1 MLPKVV
7 IFGRPNVGKSTLF
20 NRLIKRKAAIVA
32 DTPGVTR
39 DNKGLKTSFGKLE
52 FLLFDTAGF
61 DALDNKNELSKN
73 ILDKIKNILKD
84 ADIIIFMLDA
94 RSGIMPFDYSCADIL
109 RKVQCPI
116 LLVANK
122 VESEVQKNQAYE
134 ALKLGY
140 GEPLIISAEH
150 GIGLGSLEE
159 NLSILMKKI
168 NKSDN
173 VHKVNN
179 DNFSIRLAIV
189 GRPNSGKSTLT
200 NTLLGSNTVL
210 TGDKPGITRDS
221 VMLDFKW
228 KGQDIQLIDTAG
240 MRKKSKV
247 IDNIEKLSVK
257 SAIDSVKYAQ
267 IVVLVLD
274 CNEALS
280 RQDLAIASHII
291 EEGRVLVIAA
301 NKWDVVIDKNEV
313 RVALRNKLNQ
323 ALSQLRGAHLV
334 EISALNKTGI
344 DNLMKESLLMY
355 EKWNIKISTS
365 RLNKWLNI
373 IQQKNPPPL
382 KSGRVIKIKY
392 CTQISIRPPTFTFFT
407 NLVGEFSDS
416 YQRYLLNN
424 IRDEFDLE
432 GVPIRIIFK
441 NTKNPYVKEV

>member
-32 DTPGVTR
+32 DIPGVTR
-39 DNKGLKTSFGKLE
+39 DNKGLKTNLGKLE
-52 FLLFDTAGF
+52 FLLYDTAGF
-61 DALDNKNELSKN
+61 DSIDNKNELSKN
-73 ILDKIKNILKD
+73 IVEKIKNIINN

-109 RKVQCPI
+109 RKIKSPI
-116 LLVANK
+116 LLVVNK

-134 ALKLGY
+134 FIKLGF

-150 GIGLGSLEE
+150 GIGFGSLEE

-168 NKSDN
+168 NKIKPDQN
-173 VHKVNN
+173 KK
-179 DNFSIRLAIV
+179 DFSTIRLAIV

-200 NTLLGSNTVL
+200 NTLLGKDTVL

-221 VMLDFKW
+221 VMLDFLW
-228 KGQDIQLIDTAG
+228 KGQNIQLIDTAG

-247 IDNIEKLSVK
+247 IDKIEKLSVE

-267 IVVLVLD
+267 IVILVLD

-291 EEGRVLVIAA
+291 EEGRVLIIAA
-301 NKWDVVIDKNEV
+301 NKWDIVVKRDDV
-313 RVALRNKLNQ
+313 REALRNKLNK
-323 ALSQLRGAHLV
+323 ALSQLRGVYLV
-334 EISALNKTGI
+334 EISALNKIGI
-344 DNLMKESLLMY
+344 GKLMDESMKMY
-355 EKWNIKISTS
+355 EKWNTKISTS
-365 RLNKWLNI
+365 HLNKWLSI
-373 IQQKNPPPL
+373 IQQKNPPAL

-392 CTQISIRPPTFTFFT
+392 CTQISIRPPTFIFFT
-407 NLVGEFSDS
+407 NLVGDFSES
-416 YQRYLLNN
+416 YERYIVNSM
-424 IRDEFDLE
+424 RDEFKLE
-432 GVPIRIIFK
+432 GVPLRIIFK
-441 NTKNPYVKEV
+441 NSKNPYIKD